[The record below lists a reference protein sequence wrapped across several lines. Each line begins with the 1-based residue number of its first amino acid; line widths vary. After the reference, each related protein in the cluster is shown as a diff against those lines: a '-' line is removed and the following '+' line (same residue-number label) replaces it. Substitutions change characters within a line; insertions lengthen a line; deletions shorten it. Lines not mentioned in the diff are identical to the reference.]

1 MKELYQTQK
10 QYSPEL
16 AIMQKILM
24 DLLTKSARSPY
35 PNSAFAKSKAECGNS
50 NTLLANSSTPLT
62 RAFFVRSSRTP
73 KERLKMACSAMVACS
88 GQGFALDCFPIVA
101 VFHPVTRYRPT
112 LWKMLAIAPKN
123 QLLELSAMINPT
135 QIIGKKRLN
144 SFLFNNNQGVCLPL
158 FPNGKQSTPI
168 SAKISENQDLRL
180 TTLNRSPYSNSA
192 FAKSKASREKL
203 NQSYKANT
211 STPSNRAF
219 FVRSIRTPQ
228 KSDLYRLFSMVER
241 NRHAYAWLLSLY
253 EQFSHPVTLYRP
265 NREKFSGSSSKF
277 IQGLHKMNAFAY
289 SFLCAI
295 RTPETDTYQ
304 ETIVRIIADSEVN
317 ARLQLSADY
326 RLVLPR
332 PVAKIRQKSTACT
345 VQGGIYA

>member
-35 PNSAFAKSKAECGNS
+35 
-50 NTLLANSSTPLT
+50 
-62 RAFFVRSSRTP
+62 
-73 KERLKMACSAMVACS
+73 
-88 GQGFALDCFPIVA
+88 
-101 VFHPVTRYRPT
+101 
-112 LWKMLAIAPKN
+112 
-123 QLLELSAMINPT
+123 
-135 QIIGKKRLN
+135 
-144 SFLFNNNQGVCLPL
+144 
-158 FPNGKQSTPI
+158 
-168 SAKISENQDLRL
+168 
-180 TTLNRSPYSNSA
+180 SNSA
-192 FAKSKASREKL
+192 FVKSKASREKL
-203 NQSYKANT
+203 NFTKKANS
-211 STPSNRAF
+211 STPFNRAF
-219 FVRSIRTPQ
+219 FVRSVRTPQ
-228 KSDLYRLFSMVER
+228 KSDVYRLFSMVER
-241 NRHAYAWLLSLY
+241 NRHALCVAAFLFWAV
-253 EQFSHPVTLYRP
+253 SHPVTLYRP

-277 IQGLHKMNAFAY
+277 KKGLHKMNAFAY

-332 PVAKIRQKSTACT
+332 PVAKIRQKSTVCT